1 MPEAVTPHFASRP
14 LMAAGAALA
23 TLILAGTVLLWAH
36 YGTTVF
42 FETIRQGF
50 VACFG

>member
-1 MPEAVTPHFASRP
+1 MPETVAPYSSRP
-14 LMAAGAALA
+14 LLLGAAAGVLV
-23 TLILAGTVLLWAH
+23 LGGTVLLWAH

>member
-1 MPEAVTPHFASRP
+1 MPEAVTPHVASRP
-14 LMAAGAALA
+14 LLLAAAGVALV
-23 TLILAGTVLLWAH
+23 LAGTVLLWAH

>member
-1 MPEAVTPHFASRP
+1 MPEAVTPHIASRP
-14 LMAAGAALA
+14 LLLA
-23 TLILAGTVLLWAH
+23 TATVALVLAGTVLLWAH